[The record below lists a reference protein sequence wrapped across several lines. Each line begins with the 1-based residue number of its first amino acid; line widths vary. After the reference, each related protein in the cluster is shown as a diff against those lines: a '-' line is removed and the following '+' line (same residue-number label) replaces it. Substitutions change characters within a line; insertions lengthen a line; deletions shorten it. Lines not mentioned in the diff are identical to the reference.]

1 MADET
6 GLNPYYFPLEGGLVL
21 DQPTFNMSPGM
32 ALELLNYEPDIR
44 GGYRRI
50 DGYLK
55 WNPNVVPYTSSDT
68 ESVLMSAYFAGTNSI
83 IAARGEK
90 VFRGGTTG
98 NWTEIDTGRTGANKY
113 TQFRYNLNGTEH
125 IIWADG
131 ANHATK
137 YDGTTVTD
145 INTTGAPADPKYV
158 IGYKNAFFFAGH
170 SLNVEEL
177 IFTAPYTDNDFSVA
191 NGAGAIRVDSTITGL
206 FPFRNELFI
215 FCEERIFRLTGNTI
229 ADFQLQPVT
238 RDVGCI
244 NGFTIQEL
252 AGEVLFLGKDGIRTV
267 AATEKINDVNLG
279 TITKPIQ
286 ELFSNIPDISQ
297 FDSVVVPGKTQY
309 RLFFT
314 NTGLTI
320 ASKTRGVVAV
330 LKEKGFEFSE
340 IEGIQPSCTDFLTIQ
355 GESYVLHGGFD
366 GYVYRQ
372 EQGNTFDGT
381 SIIGRY
387 RSPDMTMGDAGLRK
401 NFQRVIINYAPTGV
415 INSDLFIRYDYESPT
430 VARPAAYPFDSSQI
444 VALYG
449 TSVYGT
455 ATYGGQSNPLVRQP
469 IEGSGFSVAMRVVDN
484 DTSSAYT
491 LKGFQLE
498 FTVGARR

>member
-6 GLNPYYFPLEGGLVL
+6 GISPYYFPLEGGLVL
-21 DQPTFNMSPGM
+21 DQPTFNMAPGM
-32 ALELLNYEPDIR
+32 ALELLNFEPDIR

-55 WNPNVVPYTSSDT
+55 WNANAVPFTASNT
-68 ESVLMSAYFAGTNSI
+68 EPVLMSAYFSGTNSV
-83 IAARGEK
+83 IAARGTS
-90 VFRGGTTG
+90 VYRGGTTG
-98 NWTEIDTGRTGANKY
+98 VWTAIDTGRTGAGKY
-113 TQFRYNLNGTEH
+113 THFRYNLNGTEH

-131 ANHATK
+131 ANHASK

-145 INTTGAPADPKYV
+145 LNATGAPANPKYV
-158 IGYKNAFFFAGH
+158 IGYKNTFFFAGH
-170 SLNVEEL
+170 SANKEEV

-191 NGAGAIRVDSTITGL
+191 NGAGSIRVDSEITGL

-215 FCEERIFRLTGNTI
+215 FCEERIFRLVGNSS
-229 ADFQLQPVT
+229 ADFNLQPVT
-238 RDVGCI
+238 RDVGCL

-252 AGEVLFLGKDGIRTV
+252 AGEIIFLGKDGLRTV
-267 AATEKINDVNLG
+267 AATERINDVNLG

-286 ELFSNIPDISQ
+286 ERFSNLPDVSQ
-297 FDSVVVPGKTQY
+297 FSSVVVPSKTQY
-309 RLFFT
+309 RLFLT
-314 NTGLTI
+314 NTSL
-320 ASKTRGVVAV
+320 AEAEKTKGIIAV
-330 LKEKGFEFSE
+330 LKEKGFEFAE

-355 GESYVLHGGFD
+355 GESYVLHGGYN

-372 EQGNTFDGT
+372 EQGNTFDGVA
-381 SIIGRY
+381 IKGRY
-387 RSPDMTMGDAGLRK
+387 RSPDMTMGDAGIRK
-401 NFQRVIINYAPTGV
+401 NFQRVIINYSPTGV
-415 INSDLFIRYDYESPT
+415 INSDLFVRYDYEAPS

-449 TSVYGT
+449 NSVYGT

-469 IEGSGFSVAMRVVDN
+469 IEGSGFAIAMRVVDN
-484 DTSSAYT
+484 AESSAYT

-498 FTVGARR
+498 FTAGARR